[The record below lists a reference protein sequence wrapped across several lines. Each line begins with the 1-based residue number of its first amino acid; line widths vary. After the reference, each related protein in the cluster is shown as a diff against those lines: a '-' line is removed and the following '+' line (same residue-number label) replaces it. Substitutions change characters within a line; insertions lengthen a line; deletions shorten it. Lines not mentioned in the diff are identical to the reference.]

1 MSTQRILLLSFIVL
15 GSLVAQALDNLLE
28 SLFRAV
34 SFLGFLNQKF
44 QVPGLD
50 TWSYGTLIGY
60 GGALALA
67 LYCWRAPK
75 VREPAEQVVEEM
87 TRVTWPTVAETR
99 AATYAV
105 IVATLI
111 SAVILGFFD
120 YGWGLLTTMIYS
132 SH

>member
-15 GSLVAQALDNLLE
+15 GSLIAQALDNLLE

-34 SFLGFLNQKF
+34 PFLGILNQKF

-50 TWSYGTLIGY
+50 TWSYGTLIGS
-60 GGALALA
+60 GCSLALA

-75 VREPAEQVVEEM
+75 GREPAEQVVEEM